1 MRRCVS
7 LTLGTLGRAPN
18 APLDWFCR
26 VVLRAMLG
34 RLRYLAWWPCL
45 SYVLRLHGSC
55 NCVHALVRVSVWRGT
70 GTTGCVPCK

>member
-1 MRRCVS
+1 M
-7 LTLGTLGRAPN
+7 TLGKLGRAPN

-26 VVLRAMLG
+26 VVLRADAGSAPLLG
-34 RLRYLAWWPCL
+34 LVAVFELCAA
-45 SYVLRLHGSC
+45 SFIGSC